1 MSEALIV
8 ALSLVLNA
16 ALPYWIVKR
25 DLVRLDEERLAR
37 AWTEAS
43 FLSAVILFG
52 PLSLPV
58 HFTKTRRSLLGL
70 GLGVGLCV
78 AAFVAQALAV
88 AASSFVLGVAQE

>member
-8 ALSLVLNA
+8 ALGLVLNA
-16 ALPYWIVKR
+16 ALPYFIVKH
-25 DLVRLDEERLAR
+25 DLVRLNEERLAR

-70 GLGVGLCV
+70 GLGVGLC
-78 AAFVAQALAV
+78 AGTFVAQGLAV
-88 AASSFVLGVAQE
+88 AGLSFVLGVGQE